1 MSPSK
6 RTRPRLR
13 TEVPRQAPSRPRI
26 LIVDDNRDSV
36 DALAALLRLA
46 GNVVYTAHDDIE
58 AIDATQR
65 YHPDVVLLD
74 IGMPN

>member
-1 MSPSK
+1 
-6 RTRPRLR
+6 
-13 TEVPRQAPSRPRI
+13 
-26 LIVDDNRDSV
+26 V